1 MRLRCRYSGDVY
13 MCHRASARRSR
24 RASCSP
30 RPRESQSYCHMNTIL
45 VLSWL
50 MSIQIAVRLPD
61 SMVEFL
67 DRLVAEGQATSRASV
82 VERALAR
89 EFRRQIA
96 ARDAA
101 ILAEAGA
108 DPDMDSLADYAARAP
123 LDVESCGRSTPPGWT
138 RPGRS
143 WSSREN

>member
-1 MRLRCRYSGDVY
+1 
-13 MCHRASARRSR
+13 
-24 RASCSP
+24 
-30 RPRESQSYCHMNTIL
+30 
-45 VLSWL
+45 
-50 MSIQIAVRLPD
+50 MSIQIAVRLPE

-89 EFRRQIA
+89 EFRRLIA

-108 DPDMDSLADYAARAP
+108 DPDMDGLADYAARAP
-123 LDVESCGRSTPPGWT
+123 LDVD
-138 RPGRS
+138 
-143 WSSREN
+143 